1 MLNYL
6 LLWEGVRSLHL
17 LSDPNAVCCCCL
29 KRSLLS
35 IFLLEVRKTIFQSTL
50 PAFLGILLN
59 LRRRLRIWWSGE
71 TCLDLEKNKPRGG
84 KGGRTLLE
92 TSLGSWRPSRDA
104 CLTLFQQL
112 FSSSRAKAA
121 PCPGAS
127 ALSGCEGRG
136 EPRCREERPGSAS
149 GSARVRKAPQG

>member
-71 TCLDLEKNKPRGG
+71 TSLDLEKNKPRGG
-84 KGGRTLLE
+84 KGGGLCWKPLWEAEDLLGMPA
-92 TSLGSWRPSRDA
+92 LL
-104 CLTLFQQL
+104 C
-112 FSSSRAKAA
+112 SSSY
-121 PCPGAS
+121 S
-127 ALSGCEGRG
+127 ALPGRRQL
-136 EPRCREERPGSAS
+136 PAP
-149 GSARVRKAPQG
+149 ARLH